1 MLSPWSVLNLEVIL
15 LEDLQPPCHLTLW
28 LAEVQHPGEASV
40 LGPQFELGAQEVGPE
55 MTNRQDRR

>member
-1 MLSPWSVLNLEVIL
+1 MLNLEAVL

-40 LGPQFELGAQEVGPE
+40 VGPQCEPGAQEVGPE
-55 MTNRQDRR
+55 VMDRQDHR